1 MFKRLRDTKFHLALQ
16 WLPGKYPEKLY
27 SDRCKMAGKMI
38 LWLVK
43 LNEVRDF
50 SFHIFYTINFKTLH
64 YLNIIGVWKILRFI
78 YHTNHKFMEITSFS
92 IPLIKLPPTQTRD
105 SNVALTAT
113 PSISTALHIF
123 VPVLSILIE
132 LDLLICTLNK
142 QKLSFVTKPYHVVH
156 QISLNPIACLERH
169 ELKKLSV
176 FRLSNIF

>member
-27 SDRCKMAGKMI
+27 SDFTCKLAGKMI
-38 LWLVK
+38 LRLVR
-43 LNEVRDF
+43 LNDVRDF
-50 SFHIFYTINFKTLH
+50 SFHIFYIINFKTLQ
-64 YLNIIGVWKILRFI
+64 YLSIIGVRN
-78 YHTNHKFMEITSFS
+78 TNHKFMEITSFS